1 MQFPAPGW
9 NPPLSTLSSTSPAHL
24 MLKAP
29 AFFHP
34 HGTFRDHIQSARSI
48 WKLTYKKTKQEHFIP
63 SAKKKEEEK
72 KITRVSQGR
81 AERNRGARRD
91 RNWAS
96 ERKGGFSNPFKVHF
110 YPRLVPHI
118 YNVNICP
125 QQDYFASFYF
135 LNAKHY
141 LQREVG
147 KLWIKVGYLWQE
159 PSRSLKINHFE
170 EQNEILQQVIS
181 ESSSIFLRC
190 NVQVS
195 QGPGYQKTCSC
206 DPSTNSHSRRGGGG
220 GAAEAWTEPSPRSS
234 QAQQVT
240 QAAESR
246 RDRERETRA
255 SEKEKT
261 WLWLSSLLLSSWRI
275 WSKLLPFPGP
285 LLSHLQDGDG
295 TDYAAELF
303 VDIKKYALNK
313 ATFLYLNSF
322 SPPFFSSS
330 HFYSL
335 ACIQDRSRGVGEIT
349 QDL

>member
-1 MQFPAPGW
+1 M
-9 NPPLSTLSSTSPAHL
+9 
-24 MLKAP
+24 K
-29 AFFHP
+29 
-34 HGTFRDHIQSARSI
+34 
-48 WKLTYKKTKQEHFIP
+48 
-63 SAKKKEEEK
+63 
-72 KITRVSQGR
+72 
-81 AERNRGARRD
+81 
-91 RNWAS
+91 
-96 ERKGGFSNPFKVHF
+96 
-110 YPRLVPHI
+110 
-118 YNVNICP
+118 
-125 QQDYFASFYF
+125 YF
-135 LNAKHY
+135 
-141 LQREVG
+141 
-147 KLWIKVGYLWQE
+147 
-159 PSRSLKINHFE
+159 SRSSVSPLQSSWDVMCRSHKGQGIKKPVAA
-170 EQNEILQQVIS
+170 ILQQIPTAG
-181 ESSSIFLRC
+181 EA
-190 NVQVS
+190 
-195 QGPGYQKTCSC
+195 GA
-206 DPSTNSHSRRGGGG
+206 G